1 MSTMATSLATL
12 PGAGFARTLIARR
25 TLLYQMVRRDFEQR
39 FVGSAAG
46 WLWGIIHPLVLL
58 ASWTFVF
65 QVCLKVQPPAGAL
78 TQNYTVFL
86 FCGYLP
92 WMLFQE
98 TVQRSTSAVLEQSN
112 LITKT
117 LFPSELVPVS
127 VFLSAM
133 VSHFMALALVLA
145 MVIFWVHTFSPMV
158 FFLPVYMLL
167 LGMLAVGLGWIFSA
181 IQVYVRDTA
190 QVVIVILTAWFWATP
205 IFIGERQFPER
216 VRFLLTLNPMA
227 YIVRAYRE
235 RLLSDRLPDPR
246 ELAILALFCIVTFVA
261 GGLLFRH
268 LKSGFADV
276 L

>member
-1 MSTMATSLATL
+1 MAPSLATL

-65 QVCLKVQPPAGAL
+65 QICLGTPAPANGL

-86 FCGYLP
+86 FCGFLP

-117 LFPSELVPVS
+117 LFPSELVPVA

-133 VSHFMALALVLA
+133 VSHVMALSLA
-145 MVIFWVHTFSPMV
+145 IAMIVFWNHSFSPMV
-158 FFLPVYMLL
+158 VLLPMYMLL

-181 IQVYVRDTA
+181 IQIYIRDTA
-190 QVVIVILTAWFWATP
+190 QVVIVVLTAWFWATP
-205 IFIGERQFPER
+205 IFIGEDKFPAR
-216 VRFLLTLNPMA
+216 VRFLLNLNPMA

-235 RLLSDRLPDPR
+235 RLLSDRLPDFH
-246 ELAILALFCIVTFVA
+246 ELAILALFCIVTFFA